1 MFLRYARN
9 AFSQNGED
17 GILEEILR
25 RLGVEEGLA
34 FECGAWDGMHLSNT
48 YALTLRE
55 PGFRVVA
62 VEGDEARYADL
73 VKTAERNPK
82 IVPVNAWLAKDE
94 DTIGDILKRLDA
106 EDVALMSIDI
116 DSHDYHAW
124 ENLSPDI
131 RPLVVVIEINS
142 SFPPGVEKIYPDI
155 EGSTFTS
162 TLKLGRS
169 KGYTLV
175 CHTGNMIFV
184 RDDAV
189 HRLNVDTSDPNSM
202 FVTNW
207 LPVGV

>member
-1 MFLRYARN
+1 MLLRYARN

-17 GILEEILR
+17 GIVAEILR
-25 RLGVEEGLA
+25 RLNIDRGLA

-48 YALTLRE
+48 YALSLGS
-55 PGFRVVA
+55 PGFKVIA
-62 VEGDEARYADL
+62 VEGDRDRYADL
-73 VKTAERNPK
+73 LRTAERNSN
-82 IVPVNAWLAKDE
+82 IIPVNAWLSKDE
-94 DTIGDILKRLDA
+94 DTIGDILKKHDA
-106 EDVALMSIDI
+106 TDLVVMSIDI
-116 DSHDYHAW
+116 DSHDYHSW
-124 ENLSPDI
+124 KNLTPDV

-189 HRLNVDTSDPNSM
+189 HRLNMDTSDPDSM
-202 FVTNW
+202 FVANW
-207 LPVGV
+207 LPA